1 MSLEKRMRALLDEH
15 GLEQVLEWHDV
26 SQIELM
32 IHLVEAG
39 WIKEEDLEN
48 EVPLEGYLGD

>member
-26 SQIELM
+26 SQVELM